1 MKKKFMLLALIVLGS
16 VSAFAEETPVLELK
30 QTVVTSDSFGTSV
43 REIAKNMTV
52 VNAKEI
58 KEKGAKTI
66 ADALRGVPGVVVR
79 EMDGSSPTIDL
90 RGSGA
95 TAQFN
100 TVILLDGIP
109 VSGLAGFNLNSVPV
123 EEISKIEVLQ
133 GAGAVMY
140 GDGAIGGVVNI
151 ITKAPTNKTVYGGAG
166 LEVGSWRTLREN
178 VHLGGKVGDKL
189 LLNASYSG
197 STSKDYRD
205 RSPQYE
211 NKKDKTDSLWLRGK
225 YLLDNGSIAI
235 NYNHSEDKDY
245 YTGSL
250 SKEQFDKNP
259 RQVGSWS
266 GYTYGINDIVNAKY
280 NQKIND
286 KIDIFLTAGY
296 YHNKDKFQN
305 NSTSEYFLRPEVK
318 YTYAKDS
325 YVTLGLDY
333 RDGKRDFKDDVF
345 VNGVSQKAPDD
356 KRESFAGY
364 ITNKSTFGKWQF
376 TQGYRRE
383 KVKYEYSSKVYN
395 PITWQ
400 LSEVKPQSA
409 DYASNDSFEIG
420 VNYLYSDTGNV
431 FFNYTRALRTPTIQD
446 AGAWYGPVKTQK
458 NDIFEI
464 GLRDAYKNTSIA
476 TSVFYINSKN
486 EIYYDKTNPF
496 SSNNQNFDGKVRRIG
511 AQLSMAHYFDNLT
524 LRERVSYIV
533 PKVTSGTYDGKEFAG
548 VSRWTVNAGATYKF
562 TKGLTANV
570 DAYYQSNAYAEDDF
584 DNYFSKGNNYITVDA
599 NLSYAFENG
608 IELYTGVSNLF
619 DKKYADAV
627 TSTRSSWGAGPRK
640 VYYPANGRSVYAG
653 IKYTF

>member
-1 MKKKFMLLALIVLGS
+1 MKKKFMLLALIVLGGMC
-16 VSAFAEETPVLELK
+16 AFAEESPVLELK
-30 QTVVTSDSFGTSV
+30 QTVVTSDSFGTPV
-43 REIAKNMTV
+43 RETAKNMTV
-52 VNAKEI
+52 INAKEI

-79 EMDGSSPTIDL
+79 QMDGASPMVDL

-95 TAQFN
+95 TSQFN

-109 VSGLAGFNLNSVPV
+109 VSGLAGFNLNTVPV
-123 EEISKIEVLQ
+123 DEIEKIEVLQ

-151 ITKAPTNKTVYGGAG
+151 ITKAPTKKAVYGGAG
-166 LEVGSWRTLREN
+166 LEVGSWRTIKEN
-178 VHLGGKVGDKL
+178 VYLGGKIGDKFL
-189 LLNASYSG
+189 LSASYSG
-197 STSKDYRD
+197 NTSKDYRD

-211 NKKDKTDSLWLRGK
+211 NKKDKRYSLWLRGK
-225 YLLDNGSIAI
+225 YLLDNGSIAV

-250 SKEQFDKNP
+250 SKKQFDDNP
-259 RQVGSWS
+259 KQIGSWS
-266 GYTYGINDIVNAKY
+266 GYTYGINDIINAKY

-286 KIDIFLTAGY
+286 KIDILLTGGY
-296 YHNKDKFQN
+296 YHNKDKFQK

-318 YTYAKDS
+318 LTYAKDS

-333 RDGKRDFKDDVF
+333 RDGKRKFKDDVLI
-345 VNGVSQKAPDD
+345 NGVTQKAPND

-364 ITNKSTFGKWQF
+364 IMNKSTFGNWQF

-383 KVKYEYSSKVYN
+383 KVKYEYSSKVYD
-395 PITWQ
+395 PMTWQ
-400 LSEVKPQSA
+400 LKEIKPKSA
-409 DYASNDSFEIG
+409 DYSNNDSFEFG

-431 FFNYTRALRTPTIQD
+431 FFNYARALRTPTIQD

-464 GLRDAYKNTSIA
+464 GLRDAYKNTSIS

-486 EIYYDKTNPF
+486 EIYYDKTN
-496 SSNNQNFDGKVRRIG
+496 SLNEKNKNFDGKVRRIG
-511 AQLSMAHYFDNLT
+511 AQLSLAHYFDKLI

-533 PKVTSGTYDGKEFAG
+533 PKVTSGIYDGKEFAG
-548 VSRWTVNAGATYKF
+548 VSRWTANVGATYNII
-562 TKGLTANV
+562 KGLTANV
-570 DAYYQSNAYAEDDF
+570 DGYYQSNAYAEDDF
-584 DNYFSKGNNYITVDA
+584 DNYFSKGNNYVTVDA

-619 DKKYADAV
+619 DKKYANAV
-627 TSTRSSWGAGPRK
+627 TSTRSTFGAGPRK

>member
-1 MKKKFMLLALIVLGS
+1 MKKKFMLLALIVLGGM
-16 VSAFAEETPVLELK
+16 SAFAEESPVLELK
-30 QTVVTSDSFGTSV
+30 QTVVTSDSFGTPV
-43 REIAKNMTV
+43 RETAKNMTII
-52 VNAKEI
+52 NAKEI

-79 EMDGSSPTIDL
+79 QMDGASPMIDL

-109 VSGLAGFNLNSVPV
+109 VSGLAGFNLNTVPV
-123 EEISKIEVLQ
+123 DEVEKIEVLQ

-151 ITKAPTNKTVYGGAG
+151 ITKTPTKKPIYGGVG
-166 LEVGSWRTLREN
+166 LEVGSWRSIRNN
-178 VHLGGKVGDKL
+178 VYLGGKVGDKF

-197 STSKDYRD
+197 YSSKDYRD
-205 RSPQYE
+205 RDPKYDG
-211 NKKDKTDSLWLRGK
+211 KKDYRNSTWLRGK
-225 YLLDNGSIAI
+225 YLLDNGSIAV

-245 YTGSL
+245 YTGYL
-250 SKEQFDKNP
+250 EKKQFDNNP
-259 RQVGSWS
+259 KQIGLWS
-266 GYTYGINDIVNAKY
+266 GYTYGINDIINAKY

-286 KIDIFLTAGY
+286 KFDVFLTTGY
-296 YHNKDKFQN
+296 YQNKNKYQN
-305 NSTSEYFLRPEVK
+305 NVTKEYFIRPEVK

-325 YVTLGLDY
+325 YITLGLDY
-333 RDGKRDFKDDVF
+333 RDGKREFKEDVL

-356 KRESFAGY
+356 KRESFAAY
-364 ITNKSTFGKWQF
+364 VMNKSTFGNWQF

-383 KVKYEYSSKVYN
+383 KVEYKYSSKVYD
-395 PITWQ
+395 PMTWQ
-400 LSEVKPQSA
+400 LKEIKPKSA
-409 DYASNDSFEIG
+409 DYSNNDSFEFG

-458 NDIFEI
+458 NDVFEI

-476 TSVFYINSKN
+476 TSVFYVNSKN

-511 AQLSMAHYFDNLT
+511 AQLSLAHYFDKLI

-533 PKVTSGTYDGKEFAG
+533 PKVTSGVYDGNEFAG
-548 VSRWTVNAGATYKF
+548 VSRWTANLGATYNI
-562 TKGLTANV
+562 TKGLTANI
-570 DAYYQSNAYAEDDF
+570 DGYYQSSAYAEDDF
-584 DNYFSKGNNYITVDA
+584 DNFFSKGNNYVTVDA
-599 NLSYAFENG
+599 NLSYTFENG
-608 IELYTGVSNLF
+608 VELYTGISNLF
-619 DKKYADAV
+619 DKKYV
-627 TSTRSSWGAGPRK
+627 NTTTSTRSSWAPGPRK
-640 VYYPANGRSVYAG
+640 VYYPANGRSVHVG

>member
-1 MKKKFMLLALIVLGS
+1 MKKKFMLFALLVLGGI
-16 VSAFAEETPVLELK
+16 SAFAEESPVLELK
-30 QTVVTSDSFGTSV
+30 QTVVTSDSFGTPV
-43 REIAKNMTV
+43 RETAKNITV
-52 VNAKEI
+52 IGAKEI
-58 KEKGAKTI
+58 KEKGAKTV
-66 ADALRGVPGVVVR
+66 ADALRGVSGVVVR
-79 EMDGSSPTIDL
+79 QMDGASPMIDL

-109 VSGLAGFNLNSVPV
+109 VSGLAGFDLNTVPV
-123 EEISKIEVLQ
+123 EEIEKIEVLQ

-151 ITKAPTNKTVYGGAG
+151 ITKAPTNKAVYGGAG
-166 LEVGSWRTLREN
+166 LEVGSWRTIREN
-178 VHLGGKVGDKL
+178 VYLGGKIGNKF

-197 STSKDYRD
+197 YTSEDYRD
-205 RSPQYE
+205 RDPKYYGR
-211 NKKDKTDSLWLRGK
+211 KDFRNSTWLRGK
-225 YLLDNGSIAI
+225 YLLDNGSIAL

-245 YTGSL
+245 YTGYL
-250 SKEQFDKNP
+250 EKKQFDDNP
-259 RQVGSWS
+259 RQKGAWG
-266 GYTYGINDIVNAKY
+266 GYTYGINDIINAKY

-286 KIDIFLTAGY
+286 KIDIFLTGGY
-296 YHNKDKFQN
+296 YHNKSKYQN
-305 NSTSEYFLRPEVK
+305 NVTKEYFIRPEVK
-318 YTYAKDS
+318 FTYAKDS
-325 YVTLGLDY
+325 YVTLGFDY
-333 RDGKRDFKDDVF
+333 RDGRREFKDDVLI
-345 VNGVSQKAPDD
+345 NGISQKAPND
-356 KRESFAGY
+356 KRKSFAGY
-364 ITNKSTFGKWQF
+364 VMNKSTFGNWQF

-383 KVKYEYSSKVYN
+383 KVEYKYSSKVYD
-395 PITWQ
+395 PMTWQ
-400 LSEVKPQSA
+400 LKEIKPKSA
-409 DYASNDSFEIG
+409 DYSNNDSFEFG

-511 AQLSMAHYFDNLT
+511 AQLSLAHYFDKLT

-533 PKVTSGTYDGKEFAG
+533 PKVKSGVYNGKEFAG
-548 VSRWTVNAGATYKF
+548 VSRWTVNVGATYNII
-562 TKGLTANV
+562 KGLTANA
-570 DAYYQSNAYAEDDF
+570 DIYYQSKYYAEDDF
-584 DNYFSKGNNYITVDA
+584 DNYFSKGNNYVTVDA

-619 DKKYADAV
+619 DKKYANAV
-627 TSTRSSWGAGPRK
+627 TSTRSAWAPGPRK

>member
-1 MKKKFMLLALIVLGS
+1 MKKKFMLLALIVLGGMC
-16 VSAFAEETPVLELK
+16 AFAEESPVLELK
-30 QTVVTSDSFGTSV
+30 QTVVTSDSFGTPV
-43 REIAKNMTV
+43 RETAKNMTV
-52 VNAKEI
+52 INAKEI

-66 ADALRGVPGVVVR
+66 ADALRGVPGIVVR
-79 EMDGSSPTIDL
+79 QMDGASPMIDL

-109 VSGLAGFNLNSVPV
+109 VSGLAGFNLNTVPV
-123 EEISKIEVLQ
+123 DEIEKIEVLQ

-151 ITKAPTNKTVYGGAG
+151 ITKAPTNKAVYGGAG
-166 LEVGSWRTLREN
+166 LEVGSWRTIREN
-178 VHLGGKVGDKL
+178 VYLGGKIRDKF

-197 STSKDYRD
+197 NSSKDYRD

-211 NKKDKTDSLWLRGK
+211 NKKDKRNSLWLRGK
-225 YLLDNGSIAI
+225 YLLDNGSIAV

-250 SKEQFDKNP
+250 SKKQFDDNP
-259 RQVGSWS
+259 RQIGSWS
-266 GYTYGINDIVNAKY
+266 GYTYGINDIINAKY

-286 KIDIFLTAGY
+286 KLDVFLTGGY
-296 YHNKDKFQN
+296 YHNKDKFQK
-305 NSTSEYFLRPEVK
+305 NSTSEYFIRPEVK
-318 YTYAKDS
+318 VTYAKDS

-333 RDGKRDFKDDVF
+333 RDGKRKFKDDVF
-345 VNGVSQKAPDD
+345 INGVSQKAPDD

-364 ITNKSTFGKWQF
+364 VMNKSTFGNWQF

-383 KVKYEYSSKVYN
+383 KVKYEYSSKVYDSM
-395 PITWQ
+395 TWQ
-400 LSEVKPQSA
+400 LKEIKPKSA
-409 DYASNDSFEIG
+409 DYANNDSFEFG

-458 NDIFEI
+458 NDVFEI
-464 GLRDAYKNTSIA
+464 GLRDAYKNTSIS

-486 EIYYDKTNPF
+486 EIYYDKTN
-496 SSNNQNFDGKVRRIG
+496 SLNEKK
-511 AQLSMAHYFDNLT
+511 LT

-533 PKVTSGTYDGKEFAG
+533 PKVTSGIYDGKEFAG
-548 VSRWTVNAGATYKF
+548 VSRWTANVGATYNI

-570 DAYYQSNAYAEDDF
+570 DGYYQSNAYAEDDF
-584 DNYFSKGNNYITVDA
+584 DNFFSKGNNYVTVDA
-599 NLSYAFENG
+599 SLSYAFENG

-619 DKKYADAV
+619 DKKYANAV
-627 TSTRSSWGAGPRK
+627 TSTRSTFGAGSRK

>member
-1 MKKKFMLLALIVLGS
+1 MKKKFMLLALIVLGGMC
-16 VSAFAEETPVLELK
+16 AFAEESPVLELK
-30 QTVVTSDSFGTSV
+30 QTVVTSDSFGTPV
-43 REIAKNMTV
+43 RETAKNMTV
-52 VNAKEI
+52 INAKEI

-66 ADALRGVPGVVVR
+66 ADVLRGVPGVIVR
-79 EMDGSSPTIDL
+79 QMDGASPMIDL

-109 VSGLAGFNLNSVPV
+109 VSGLAGFNLNTVPV
-123 EEISKIEVLQ
+123 DEIEKIEVLQ

-151 ITKAPTNKTVYGGAG
+151 ITKTPTNKAVYGGAG
-166 LEVGSWRTLREN
+166 LEVGSWRTIREN
-178 VHLGGKVGDKL
+178 VYLGGKIGDKFL
-189 LLNASYSG
+189 LSASYSG
-197 STSKDYRD
+197 NTSKDYRD

-211 NKKDKTDSLWLRGK
+211 NKKDKRDSLWLRGK
-225 YLLDNGSIAI
+225 YLLDNGSIAV

-250 SKEQFDKNP
+250 SKKQFDDNP
-259 RQVGSWS
+259 KQIGSWS
-266 GYTYGINDIVNAKY
+266 GYTYGINDIINAKY

-286 KIDIFLTAGY
+286 KIDILLTGGY
-296 YHNKDKFQN
+296 YHNKDKFQK

-318 YTYAKDS
+318 LTYAKDS

-333 RDGKRDFKDDVF
+333 RDGKRKFKDDVLI
-345 VNGVSQKAPDD
+345 NGVTQKAPND

-364 ITNKSTFGKWQF
+364 IMNKSTFGNWQF

-383 KVKYEYSSKVYN
+383 KVKYEYSSKVYD
-395 PITWQ
+395 PMTWQ
-400 LSEVKPQSA
+400 LKEIKPKSA
-409 DYASNDSFEIG
+409 DYSNNDIFEFG

-464 GLRDAYKNTSIA
+464 GLRDAYKNTSIS

-486 EIYYDKTNPF
+486 EIYYDKTN
-496 SSNNQNFDGKVRRIG
+496 SLNEKNKNFDGKVRRIG
-511 AQLSMAHYFDNLT
+511 AQLSLAHYFDKLI

-533 PKVTSGTYDGKEFAG
+533 PKVTSGIYDGKEFAG
-548 VSRWTVNAGATYKF
+548 VSRWTANVGATYNII
-562 TKGLTANV
+562 KGLTANV
-570 DAYYQSNAYAEDDF
+570 DGYYQSNAYAEDDF
-584 DNYFSKGNNYITVDA
+584 DNYFSKGNNYVTVDA

-619 DKKYADAV
+619 DKKYANAV
-627 TSTRSSWGAGPRK
+627 TSTRSTFGAGPRK

>member
-1 MKKKFMLLALIVLGS
+1 MKKKFMLLALIVLGGMC
-16 VSAFAEETPVLELK
+16 AFAEESPVLELK
-30 QTVVTSDSFGTSV
+30 QTVVTSDSFGTPV
-43 REIAKNMTV
+43 RETAKNMTV
-52 VNAKEI
+52 INAKEI

-79 EMDGSSPTIDL
+79 QMDGASPMVDL

-95 TAQFN
+95 TSQFN

-109 VSGLAGFNLNSVPV
+109 VSGLAGFNLNTVPV
-123 EEISKIEVLQ
+123 DEIEKIEVLQ

-151 ITKAPTNKTVYGGAG
+151 ITKAPTKKAVYGGAG
-166 LEVGSWRTLREN
+166 LEVGSWRTIKEN
-178 VHLGGKVGDKL
+178 VYLGGKIGDKFL
-189 LLNASYSG
+189 LSASYSG
-197 STSKDYRD
+197 NTSKDYRD

-211 NKKDKTDSLWLRGK
+211 NKKDKRDSLWLRGK
-225 YLLDNGSIAI
+225 YLLDNGSIAV

-250 SKEQFDKNP
+250 SKKQFDDNP
-259 RQVGSWS
+259 KQIGSWS
-266 GYTYGINDIVNAKY
+266 GYTYGINDIINAKY

-286 KIDIFLTAGY
+286 KIDILLTGGY
-296 YHNKDKFQN
+296 YHNKDKFQK

-318 YTYAKDS
+318 LTYAKDS

-333 RDGKRDFKDDVF
+333 RDGKRKFKDDVLI
-345 VNGVSQKAPDD
+345 NGVTQKAPND

-364 ITNKSTFGKWQF
+364 IMNKSTFGNWQF

-383 KVKYEYSSKVYN
+383 KVKYEYSSKVYD
-395 PITWQ
+395 PMTWQ
-400 LSEVKPQSA
+400 LKEIKPKSA
-409 DYASNDSFEIG
+409 DYSNNDSFEFG

-431 FFNYTRALRTPTIQD
+431 FFNYARALRTPTIQD

-464 GLRDAYKNTSIA
+464 GLRDAYKNTSIS

-486 EIYYDKTNPF
+486 EIYYDKTN
-496 SSNNQNFDGKVRRIG
+496 SLNEKNKNFDGKVRRIG
-511 AQLSMAHYFDNLT
+511 AQLSLAHYFDKLI

-533 PKVTSGTYDGKEFAG
+533 PKVTSGIYDGKEFAG
-548 VSRWTVNAGATYKF
+548 VSRWTANVGATYNII
-562 TKGLTANV
+562 KGLTANV
-570 DAYYQSNAYAEDDF
+570 DGYYQSNAYAEDDF
-584 DNYFSKGNNYITVDA
+584 DNYFSKGNNYVTVDA

-619 DKKYADAV
+619 DKKYANAV
-627 TSTRSSWGAGPRK
+627 TSTRSTFGAGPRK

>member
-1 MKKKFMLLALIVLGS
+1 MLLALIVLGGM
-16 VSAFAEETPVLELK
+16 SAFAEESPVLELK
-30 QTVVTSDSFGTSV
+30 QTVVTSDSFGTPV
-43 REIAKNMTV
+43 RETAKNMTV
-52 VNAKEI
+52 ISAKEI

-66 ADALRGVPGVVVR
+66 ADVLRGVPGVVVR
-79 EMDGSSPTIDL
+79 QMDGTSPTIDL

-109 VSGLAGFNLNSVPV
+109 VSGLAGFNLNTVPI
-123 EEISKIEVLQ
+123 EEIEKIE
-133 GAGAVMY
+133 
-140 GDGAIGGVVNI
+140 
-151 ITKAPTNKTVYGGAG
+151 
-166 LEVGSWRTLREN
+166 
-178 VHLGGKVGDKL
+178 
-189 LLNASYSG
+189 
-197 STSKDYRD
+197 YRD
-205 RSPQYE
+205 RSSQYE
-211 NKKDKTDSLWLRGK
+211 NKKDKRDSLWLRGK
-225 YLLDNGSIAI
+225 YLLDNGSIAV

-250 SKEQFDKNP
+250 SKKQFDDNP
-259 RQVGSWS
+259 RQIGSWS
-266 GYTYGINDIVNAKY
+266 GYTYGINDIINAKY

-286 KIDIFLTAGY
+286 KLDIFLTGGY
-296 YHNKDKFQN
+296 YNNKDKFQN
-305 NSTSEYFLRPEVK
+305 NSTSEYFIRPEVK
-318 YTYAKDS
+318 FTYAKDS

-333 RDGKRDFKDDVF
+333 RDGKRKFKDDVF

-364 ITNKSTFGKWQF
+364 VMNKSTFGNWQF

-383 KVKYEYSSKVYN
+383 KVKYEYSSKVYD
-395 PITWQ
+395 PMTWQ
-400 LSEVKPQSA
+400 LKEIKPKSA
-409 DYASNDSFEIG
+409 DYASNDSFEFG

-464 GLRDAYKNTSIA
+464 GLRDAYKNTSIS

-511 AQLSMAHYFDNLT
+511 AQLSLAHYFDKLT

-548 VSRWTVNAGATYKF
+548 VSRWTANVGATYNII
-562 TKGLTANV
+562 KGLTANV
-570 DAYYQSNAYAEDDF
+570 DGYYQSNAYAEDDF
-584 DNYFSKGNNYITVDA
+584 DNYFSKGNNYVTVDA

-619 DKKYADAV
+619 DKKYANAV
-627 TSTRSSWGAGPRK
+627 TSTRSTFGAGPRK

>member
-1 MKKKFMLLALIVLGS
+1 M
-16 VSAFAEETPVLELK
+16 
-30 QTVVTSDSFGTSV
+30 
-43 REIAKNMTV
+43 
-52 VNAKEI
+52 
-58 KEKGAKTI
+58 
-66 ADALRGVPGVVVR
+66 
-79 EMDGSSPTIDL
+79 
-90 RGSGA
+90 
-95 TAQFN
+95 
-100 TVILLDGIP
+100 
-109 VSGLAGFNLNSVPV
+109 
-123 EEISKIEVLQ
+123 
-133 GAGAVMY
+133 
-140 GDGAIGGVVNI
+140 
-151 ITKAPTNKTVYGGAG
+151 
-166 LEVGSWRTLREN
+166 
-178 VHLGGKVGDKL
+178 
-189 LLNASYSG
+189 
-197 STSKDYRD
+197 
-205 RSPQYE
+205 
-211 NKKDKTDSLWLRGK
+211 
-225 YLLDNGSIAI
+225 
-235 NYNHSEDKDY
+235 
-245 YTGSL
+245 
-250 SKEQFDKNP
+250 
-259 RQVGSWS
+259 
-266 GYTYGINDIVNAKY
+266 
-280 NQKIND
+280 
-286 KIDIFLTAGY
+286 
-296 YHNKDKFQN
+296 
-305 NSTSEYFLRPEVK
+305 
-318 YTYAKDS
+318 
-325 YVTLGLDY
+325 GLDY
-333 RDGKRDFKDDVF
+333 RNGKRDFKDDVF

-395 PITWQ
+395 PMTWQ
-400 LSEVKPQSA
+400 LSEIKPQSA
-409 DYASNDSFEIG
+409 DYASNDSFEFG

-464 GLRDAYKNTSIA
+464 GLRDAYKNTSVA